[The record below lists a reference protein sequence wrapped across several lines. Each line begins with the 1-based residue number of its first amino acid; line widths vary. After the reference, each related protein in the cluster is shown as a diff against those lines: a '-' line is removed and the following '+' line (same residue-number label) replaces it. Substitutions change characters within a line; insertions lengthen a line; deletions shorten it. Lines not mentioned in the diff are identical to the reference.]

1 MFSCLILFLLIL
13 QTLPVSSLQCCGE
26 CLIFHLCSRYFYFPI
41 QYVLL
46 LTEVFFILSLA
57 VFQDFGL
64 GFDLF
69 QRQEKIFAHFYL
81 RFYSSIFCFI
91 FFVSFQRIYQ
101 LSCLKHFSTNSVG
114 RYFLFF
120 FFQFQ
125 LINISSF
132 FDIFIT
138 GVFNGKIS
146 CICFLIQNT
155 VYFNTCFQSLSYNLG
170 ISFISLSLIPLM

>member
-91 FFVSFQRIYQ
+91 FFCFFPENLLVILLETFFYQ
-101 LSCLKHFSTNSVG
+101 FCWQIFS
-114 RYFLFF
+114 FF
-120 FFQFQ
+120 FF
-125 LINISSF
+125 LVSI
-132 FDIFIT
+132 D
-138 GVFNGKIS
+138 
-146 CICFLIQNT
+146 
-155 VYFNTCFQSLSYNLG
+155 
-170 ISFISLSLIPLM
+170 